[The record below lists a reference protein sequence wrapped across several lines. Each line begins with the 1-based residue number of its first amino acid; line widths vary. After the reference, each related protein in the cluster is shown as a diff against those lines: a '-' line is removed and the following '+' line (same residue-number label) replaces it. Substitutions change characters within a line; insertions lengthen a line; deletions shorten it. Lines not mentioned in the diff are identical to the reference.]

1 MRVRCLIQKLIQ
13 LYKMGKLKEE
23 ENKETYVLIYCRVS
37 SDEQAKGGSL
47 DFQEERLRRYCR
59 DNGYNIIDYDFRE
72 DESAKTFEKRP
83 TIQKILKFV
92 RKNRGKVDKLL
103 FLRWDRFTRD
113 IISGVETMKEL
124 LSLGVEPNAI
134 EAPLDYSSE
143 TWPLLLGVHIGLAQ
157 GDNIKRSKA
166 TKDGIRATQEAGRCS
181 NKAPRGY
188 KNVRTSKHS
197 THVEIDEDKAKV
209 IREVFKEV
217 AEGMECACRIRR
229 RICPFIPESSFLE
242 ILRNR
247 FYIGEIF
254 VKEHK
259 DLPSYWTKGIHEPLI
274 DEETF
279 YKVQDILDGKKR
291 GTPKLTGKKRIHPD
305 LYLRKFLVCPI
316 CGHALTGAGSKG
328 NGGRYYYYFCCQDHK
343 HLNMRAETMNDKFV
357 KYVST
362 LKPNETVL
370 KLYEQ
375 ILADIRDEGNKDKKA
390 EVARLKKELAEQ
402 QKLVESVEDKYFSN
416 EIDSNIYQK
425 MLKRYNGVI
434 ESIEGKIK
442 MLTETINTNIEPKL
456 KYSISLINNIDA
468 FIADAPVEVKIK
480 LISSMFPEKIEFD
493 GIRYRTDSY
502 NKVLDLIFQETKEL
516 RTGRI
521 KSEVSFDTHP
531 ASVPRP
537 GIEPGWVAPLVFET
551 SASTDSAI
559 WAVNILTFVSNRVQ
573 R

>member
-1 MRVRCLIQKLIQ
+1 MRKNT
-13 LYKMGKLKEE
+13 KEE
-23 ENKETYVLIYCRVS
+23 KTGTNVLIYCRVS

-47 DFQEERLRRYCR
+47 DFQEERLRKYCY
-59 DNGYNIIDYDFRE
+59 DNGYSIIDFDCRE

-83 TIQKILKFV
+83 TIQKILSYV

-113 IISGVETMKEL
+113 MISGVETMKEL

-188 KNVRTSKHS
+188 KNVRTSKHE

-209 IREVFKEV
+209 SRQIFKEV
-217 AEGMECACRIRR
+217 SKGVECACRIRR
-229 RICPFIPESSFLE
+229 WICPFIPESSFLDM
-242 ILRNR
+242 LRNR

-254 VKEHK
+254 VKEYK

-279 YKVQDILDGKKR
+279 YKVQEILDGKKR
-291 GTPKLTGKKRIHPD
+291 NTPKLTGKKRIHPD
-305 LYLRKFLVCPI
+305 LYLRKFLACPK

-328 NGGRYYYYFCCQDHK
+328 NGGKYYYYFCCHDHK
-343 HLNMRAETMNDKFV
+343 HLNMRAEAMNDEFV
-357 KYVST
+357 KYVGT

-370 KLYEQ
+370 QLYEQ
-375 ILADIRDEGNKDKKA
+375 ILADIRDEGNKDKKN
-390 EVARLKKELAEQ
+390 EIARLKKELSEQ
-402 QKLVESVEDKYFSN
+402 EKLVESVEDKYFSN

-434 ESIEGKIK
+434 ESLKSKIE
-442 MLTETINTNIEPKL
+442 MLAGTITNIEPKL
-456 KYSISLINNIDA
+456 KYSISLINNIDT
-468 FIADAPVEVKIK
+468 FISDAPVEVKIK

-493 GIRYRTDSY
+493 GIRYRTNSY
-502 NKVLDLIFQETKEL
+502 NKVLDLIYQETKEL
-516 RTGRI
+516 RTGQI
-521 KSEVSFDTHP
+521 KNGVSFDTHP
-531 ASVPRP
+531 ARVPRA
-537 GIEPGWVAPLVFET
+537 GVEPARVAPLVFET

-559 WAVNILTFVSNRVQ
+559 WAAFALQ
-573 R
+573 RY

>member
-1 MRVRCLIQKLIQ
+1 MRKNT
-13 LYKMGKLKEE
+13 KEE
-23 ENKETYVLIYCRVS
+23 KTGTNVLIYCRVS

-47 DFQEERLRRYCR
+47 DFQEERLRKYCY
-59 DNGYNIIDYDFRE
+59 DNGYSIIDFDCRE

-83 TIQKILKFV
+83 TIQKILSYV

-113 IISGVETMKEL
+113 MISGVETMKEL

-188 KNVRTSKHS
+188 KNVRTSKHE

-209 IREVFKEV
+209 IRQVFKEV
-217 AEGMECACRIRR
+217 SKGVECACRIRR
-229 RICPFIPESSFLE
+229 RICPFIPESSFLDM
-242 ILRNR
+242 LRNR

-254 VKEHK
+254 VKEYK

-279 YKVQDILDGKKR
+279 YKVQEVLDGKKR
-291 GTPKLTGKKRIHPD
+291 NTPKLTGKKRIHPD
-305 LYLRKFLVCPI
+305 LYLRKFLVCPK

-328 NGGRYYYYFCCQDHK
+328 NGGKYYYYFCCHDHK
-343 HLNMRAETMNDKFV
+343 HLNMRAEAMNDKFT
-357 KYVST
+357 KYIST

-375 ILADIRDEGNKDKKA
+375 ILADIRDEGNKDKKNEIA
-390 EVARLKKELAEQ
+390 QLKKELAERE
-402 QKLVESVEDKYFSN
+402 KLVESVEDKYFRN
-416 EIDSNIYQK
+416 EINSNTYQK
-425 MLKRYNGVI
+425 MSKRYSEAIEDIKSKVKMLKGRI
-434 ESIEGKIK
+434 ES
-442 MLTETINTNIEPKL
+442 NIEPKL
-456 KYSISLINNIDA
+456 KYSISLINNMDR
-468 FIADAPVEVKIK
+468 FILDAPVEVKVK

-493 GIRYRTDSY
+493 GIRYRTNSY
-502 NKVLDLIFQETKEL
+502 NKVLDLIFQETSKLRGEEKE
-516 RTGRI
+516 
-521 KSEVSFDTHP
+521 KSETSNENSD
-531 ASVPRP
+531 SVPRP
-537 GIEPGWVAPLVFET
+537 GVEPGWVAPLVFET

-559 WAVNILTFVSNRVQ
+559 WALLECECKDKGFF
-573 R
+573 